1 MKRTLLSIVICVI
14 TSVCAYSQDYN
25 SSQKALIRSV
35 QEFLNDEGYHPEK
48 QDDGLKFTQKGVS
61 FFVEVS
67 AEDSDPMYMRLRRYI
82 RYDSKITKK
91 YVSNH
96 INEFDSRYGVNVLCG
111 EKALILS
118 AEMYVNTPEDFTS
131 SFDVLMH
138 QLISASEK
146 VIK

>member
-1 MKRTLLSIVICVI
+1 
-14 TSVCAYSQDYN
+14 
-25 SSQKALIRSV
+25 
-35 QEFLNDEGYHPEK
+35 
-48 QDDGLKFTQKGVS
+48 
-61 FFVEVS
+61 
-67 AEDSDPMYMRLRRYI
+67 MRLRRYI

-96 INEFDSRYGVNVLCG
+96 INEFDSRYGVKVLCG